1 MVSVWHVDSSA
12 FSALITLL
20 NSTCQISGPTLPY
33 DCREQSRHQWDL
45 PPFLTV
51 SLRSV
56 FRAVPCIVAKHQ
68 LRKILWAPFAD
79 RAAKNLLLEALTTLD
94 EITSGIELK
103 ASPLK
108 ESITHPHTLGLRD
121 PGCI

>member
-51 SLRSV
+51 SPRSV
-56 FRAVPCIVAKHQ
+56 FMHRRETSIAQDSLSAFCWSGRQ
-68 LRKILWAPFAD
+68 TFCSRKS
-79 RAAKNLLLEALTTLD
+79 R
-94 EITSGIELK
+94 S
-103 ASPLK
+103 S
-108 ESITHPHTLGLRD
+108 
-121 PGCI
+121 

>member
-1 MVSVWHVDSSA
+1 MGRGISDNKHNFRERGFLDIRYDLGDPTRGRQRIQHDSDSQLGSVYMVSVWHVDSSA

-33 DCREQSRHQWDL
+33 DCREQSRHQCDL

-68 LRKILWAPFAD
+68 LRKIL
-79 RAAKNLLLEALTTLD
+79 
-94 EITSGIELK
+94 
-103 ASPLK
+103 
-108 ESITHPHTLGLRD
+108 
-121 PGCI
+121 